1 MSEYQYH
8 EWQTV
13 DRVLTAEEQAEVDSL
28 SSHIEVSSSR
38 AVVTYHWSDFRHD
51 PKQVLLEYFDA
62 DFYMANWGTLR
73 LMFRFPKGLV
83 EEEAITPYLLEE
95 FVSFETVGDYQI
107 LDLEFNPEYGEGWME
122 AESGLSGF
130 IRLLQSSPKP
140 VSWKELD
147 PRICVVFTET
157 IIMPFPNLPMTDR

>member
-1 MSEYQYH
+1 
-8 EWQTV
+8 
-13 DRVLTAEEQAEVDSL
+13 
-28 SSHIEVSSSR
+28 
-38 AVVTYHWSDFRHD
+38 
-51 PKQVLLEYFDA
+51 
-62 DFYMANWGTLR
+62 
-73 LMFRFPKGLV
+73 
-83 EEEAITPYLLEE
+83 
-95 FVSFETVGDYQI
+95 
-107 LDLEFNPEYGEGWME
+107 LEFNPEYGEGWME